1 MISPYSASALQTSL
15 ATRPRGRAAGLPA
28 DRAAGP
34 VLLPYLYS
42 AGTVAASG
50 TVAAGLMATGLLTHV
65 TIVFVPAVLVS
76 ALLWGLW
83 PAALAIGLSFAAN
96 GLLEFAPMLDLQ
108 WRHLERPAELMVFT
122 VVVLPFC
129 YVVVRARA
137 QVVEARRRSAAAR
150 SLHGFSQRLAG
161 IREEYHL
168 RRAIAEELST
178 LLEQRV
184 ILFSL
189 GVGTLLPIA
198 SDDREIPAAV
208 AEAARQRLEAPEG
221 PVPHHAPHH
230 APQPD
235 GWTIFIL
242 DAAHAGPTAVAIGP
256 PAPGPGNARARAQR
270 GELLRA
276 MLDQAAVAID
286 RLQQWSEVEDARVD
300 ERAARL
306 RDALINSIS
315 HDLRTPLAAVLG
327 SATALQSADGVLG
340 RAARA
345 DLLATIRE
353 ETERLNDYVGNV
365 MDLSRLRGGAIQPR
379 LELTELADIVD
390 AALRRARLLAGRDVV
405 VKLPPDLPML
415 RLDLF
420 LLQQAL
426 VNLIEN
432 AAKYSPPK
440 SRITIAARV
449 KDARVELDVSDTGLG
464 IPKDE
469 LERVFDRFY
478 RGVPAESGPAGSGL
492 GLAICRAFVEANGG
506 KVHAISEGGGTGATF
521 RITLP
526 IPDQAIALEAMLR
539 DE

>member
-1 MISPYSASALQTSL
+1 
-15 ATRPRGRAAGLPA
+15 
-28 DRAAGP
+28 
-34 VLLPYLYS
+34 
-42 AGTVAASG
+42 VAASG

-96 GLLEFAPMLDLQ
+96 GLLEFAPNFDLQ

-150 SLHGFSQRLAG
+150 SLHNFSQRLAG

-221 PVPHHAPHH
+221 AVQHHGPHHGPH
-230 APQPD
+230 PD
-235 GWTIFIL
+235 GWTIFTL

-256 PAPGPGNARARAQR
+256 PAPGTGNARSRAHR

-390 AALRRARLLAGRDVV
+390 TALRRARLIAGRDVV

-432 AAKYSPPK
+432 
-440 SRITIAARV
+440 
-449 KDARVELDVSDTGLG
+449 G
-464 IPKDE
+464 
-469 LERVFDRFY
+469 
-478 RGVPAESGPAGSGL
+478 
-492 GLAICRAFVEANGG
+492 
-506 KVHAISEGGGTGATF
+506 
-521 RITLP
+521 
-526 IPDQAIALEAMLR
+526 
-539 DE
+539 